1 MNNLLFFIIIS
12 LNRTLFTGR
21 KKIRNLLYKL
31 REDIYPSY
39 IEYIKIL
46 SIEKINLGRANSDNN
61 IFYIFPHQI
70 ILNGFK
76 NNKTDLIIF
85 LTRPFQLK
93 MLKEIDILFVDGT
106 FRSYPKNFYQV
117 LNIIGKV
124 KDKLLNIPILTV
136 ILNSKNEISY
146 INIFENFNLLLSKIK
161 IV

>member
-1 MNNLLFFIIIS
+1 
-12 LNRTLFTGR
+12 
-21 KKIRNLLYKL
+21 
-31 REDIYPSY
+31 
-39 IEYIKIL
+39 
-46 SIEKINLGRANSDNN
+46 
-61 IFYIFPHQI
+61 
-70 ILNGFK
+70 
-76 NNKTDLIIF
+76 
-85 LTRPFQLK
+85 